1 MAPQTWANDAMH
13 CSKLD
18 EEAFYVGSD
27 DDDYETPAHRQL
39 QYKLAAKKYLHGDI
53 PILITATLRGP
64 FERSTGWTNPWAKSS
79 PQLPSIKIKS
89 NPTISPI
96 KKSKNLSVSPQKRL
110 QAANEGYLPSPES
123 LKQVSLV
130 NDPEHP
136 YLEQDELDTVQKWR
150 ASISQPVQDKD
161 IPVCAKRKRSLST
174 ENWLKTIRNKRARQ
188 RTQTGRAADGF
199 GRQLDLNTVSHTQI
213 PASSTEVS
221 LGLRDQDTQDI
232 LKPQCSFTSPSRP
245 SPSKELLKRQAKQI
259 TEPAEVPI
267 LPQNTVALSS
277 PVSLKNETGEARQLQ
292 VSNAQTTPR
301 LPSTEFPVPSMSVVQ
316 LISPA
321 KTDGSEK
328 QDVKMACELDEND
341 DIHADEAVCEEDEVM
356 HETTTCKEATISEQH
371 VTPVVTSISRPS
383 SPSISTI
390 LSTSLARKPTPNA
403 NTLSDDHEDDK
414 SSVISNDEDFNDASS
429 EAESE
434 MITPDAQLAEDICS
448 VSHSIAMVEAV
459 HYKPENHQT
468 VALQSHAILP
478 LPDASQDG
486 YDASEVA
493 LGIDPEVDLATAAI
507 AVLLSQNSVH
517 ETSENDADEALQHS
531 IITSRPCTP
540 PIDTA
545 SDELVLG
552 CPVSPSDIPLPSTEI
567 PVKAETQ
574 EDAMAVP
581 EYQEQI
587 EPHPPCASA
596 REPVAPEPLTSSTSL
611 DAIYEVETTPEPRLL
626 LPKRFAKRSSLPKTN
641 KPPRPA
647 YVIEKTMEKPQ
658 TNQTTTPLGRMGPPP
673 VLMARLCTP
682 EPDFQVKSFSSFMSP
697 SPRKSRRVFP
707 QPKHGRR
714 SCLAGSRNASDSI
727 ASQQQIRTVSWAMLA
742 EDNEGGKS
750 AIREQSPPPTISL
763 GDLPTAETDRFAN
776 HFSAVVKRTDGL
788 RHKFKSTAQR
798 NSTKIDDKPQEVD
811 QSTVACEVSDT
822 TEAPTV
828 APAPSMANLQIPRER
843 DAISMEPLDVMDDIF
858 GQMGDMF
865 KAFDVD
871 AELDQARKLT
881 GPVS

>member
-13 CSKLD
+13 CSRLD
-18 EEAFYVGSD
+18 EETFYVGSD

-39 QYKLAAKKYLHGDI
+39 QYKLAAKKYLNGDI

-64 FERSTGWTNPWAKSS
+64 FERSTGWTNPWAKTS
-79 PQLPSIKIKS
+79 PHLPPNKIKS
-89 NPTISPI
+89 NTTISPI
-96 KKSKNLSVSPQKRL
+96 KKSKSLSVSPQKRL

-150 ASISQPVQDKD
+150 ASISQPAHDKD
-161 IPVCAKRKRSLST
+161 IPVCGKRKRSLST
-174 ENWLKTIRNKRARQ
+174 ENWLKTIPNKRARQ
-188 RTQTGRAADGF
+188 RTHTGRTADDF

-221 LGLRDQDTQDI
+221 LGLRDQDSQDV
-232 LKPQCSFTSPSRP
+232 LKPQYSFTPPSRP
-245 SPSKELLKRQAKQI
+245 SPTKELRKRQAKQTADA
-259 TEPAEVPI
+259 TEMSI
-267 LPQNTVALSS
+267 LPKNTVALSS
-277 PVSLKNETGEARQLQ
+277 PVSLKNETGEAREVQ
-292 VSNAQTTPR
+292 VSNAQTTPT
-301 LPSTEFPVPSMSVVQ
+301 LPSTEFPVPSISVVQ

-328 QDVKMACELDEND
+328 QDIKMACELDEND
-341 DIHADEAVCEEDEVM
+341 DTHAGEAVCEEDDVM
-356 HETTTCKEATISEQH
+356 HEASTCKEVTISEQH
-371 VTPVVTSISRPS
+371 GTPVVPSISCPS
-383 SPSISTI
+383 SPSNPPISA
-390 LSTSLARKPTPNA
+390 TSLTRKPTPSANA
-403 NTLSDDHEDDK
+403 LSDDHEEDK
-414 SSVISNDEDFNDASS
+414 SSVISNDEDLSDASS

-434 MITPDAQLAEDICS
+434 MITPDAQLAEDIFS
-448 VSHSIAMVEAV
+448 VSHSTFMVEAV
-459 HYKPENHQT
+459 HYKPENHQA
-468 VALQSHAILP
+468 VALQSHAIPP
-478 LPDASQDG
+478 LP
-486 YDASEVA
+486 DASEVA
-493 LGIDPEVDLATAAI
+493 LGTDPEVDLATAAV

-517 ETSENDADEALQHS
+517 KTSENDADEALQHS
-531 IITSRPCTP
+531 IITSRPCMP
-540 PIDTA
+540 PTNTA
-545 SDELVLG
+545 SDEPVLE

-567 PVKAETQ
+567 PVKAEIQ
-574 EDAMAVP
+574 EDTIAVP
-581 EYQEQI
+581 EYPERM

-596 REPVAPEPLTSSTSL
+596 TEPIPPEPLTSSTSL

-647 YVIEKTMEKPQ
+647 YVMEKPIEKPQ
-658 TNQTTTPLGRMGPPP
+658 TNQTTTPLGIMGPPP
-673 VLMARLCTP
+673 IPVARLCTP

-727 ASQQQIRTVSWAMLA
+727 ASQPQIRTVSWAMLA

-788 RHKFKSTAQR
+788 RHKFKSTTQR
-798 NSTKIDDKPQEVD
+798 NSTKNDDKPQEVD
-811 QSTVACEVSDT
+811 PSAIACEASDT

-828 APAPSMANLQIPRER
+828 APVPSVANLETPRER

-858 GQMGDMF
+858 GQMGDMLR
-865 KAFDVD
+865 AFDVD
-871 AELDQARKLT
+871 AELDQARKLS